1 MVLGYTDYCFVGLFS
16 DKEKASEVGC
26 VEFREVEPEFV
37 QEDSTVFALKVTIE
51 TYFGQDIEMIYI
63 GKSMDDNIND
73 MSEVVSKKNLQDVCK
88 YFVDS
93 LPEEDREMILSSNGE
108 IPLDDFIANI
118 NLALLELEPDEI
130 VD

>member
-1 MVLGYTDYCFVGLFS
+1 
-16 DKEKASEVGC
+16 
-26 VEFREVEPEFV
+26 
-37 QEDSTVFALKVTIE
+37 
-51 TYFGQDIEMIYI
+51 
-63 GKSMDDNIND
+63 MDDNIND

-93 LPEEDREMILSSNGE
+93 LPKEDQEMILSSNGE

-118 NLALLELEPDEI
+118 NLALLQLEPDEI